1 MLQILRDKAQSIV
14 IQAIVVVIA
23 LVFIFWGVG
32 TNMMDKQEAA
42 IVVNDEEI
50 SFQQFQQAYDQAYSR
65 ISQQFGGTIP
75 KGLAESLNIR
85 QQVITQLTQ
94 QALLRQGGLEM
105 GLMVSGHEI
114 QKEIETMIQFQE
126 NGQFSLERYKTILAS
141 NRLSPTKFEK
151 SMRYDLLSQKSIT
164 SLSDF
169 ALSPT
174 DFEIEDLY
182 TLEKETVSVSYVAVS
197 PEAFI
202 ADIEVTDAEL
212 EAWFQE
218 AGSKYLTDP
227 MIQLTYLP
235 FSYNDI
241 GDKITIEESDIQ
253 GYYDQHLPEYQ
264 VPEKR
269 GAKHILFM
277 ASPED
282 SAEVHAAQK
291 LKATEILEQANGGE
305 DFSALAK
312 QHSEGPSGPNGG
324 DLGLFGRGQMV
335 KPFEDAVFSLNEG
348 EISEV
353 VQTDFGYHIILLEEI
368 QEPKIRS
375 LEEVR
380 EEIVSTLKMEQAKPL
395 AFQVANE
402 AYEKII
408 GAGSLD
414 AYLAANPDTAVITTE
429 FFSQAAPPSGM
440 TVEAQFLERAFLLK
454 ENELSSIV
462 ETAGGY
468 AIISAS
474 GIMAPEVPELVT
486 IKEEVIGDFKNEK
499 AGEAAKEAA
508 EKLISDLGE
517 GNSSF
522 DELAQTA
529 GLEVRQSG
537 LLTKAGTAEDGS
549 FPPSLVQSVFRLS
562 ANTPL
567 PEEPDL
573 VGTDYYVYKFVER
586 KPPESLI
593 SEDDRERYR
602 EMLLQFKQQQ
612 IVDGWL
618 KNQQAAADIFVNKSL
633 EN

>member
-14 IQAIVVVIA
+14 IQAIVVIIA
-23 LVFIFWGVG
+23 IVFIFWGVG
-32 TNMMDKQEAA
+32 ANVMDNNEAA

-50 SFQQFQQAYDQAYSR
+50 PFQQFQQAYDQAYSR
-65 ISQQFGGTIP
+65 IAQQFGGTIP

-114 QKEIETMIQFQE
+114 QKDIETMIQFQE

-151 SMRYDLLSQKSIT
+151 SMRYDLLSQKTIT
-164 SLSDF
+164 SLSNF

-174 DFEIEDLY
+174 DFEIEDIY
-182 TLEKETVSVSYVAVS
+182 NLEKETVSVSYVAVS

-212 EAWFQE
+212 ESWYQE
-218 AGSKYLTDP
+218 AGKNYLTDP

-235 FSYNDI
+235 FSYKDI

-264 VPEKR
+264 IPEKR
-269 GAKHILFM
+269 GAKHILFK

-291 LKATEILEQANGGE
+291 SKATEILEQANGGE

-312 QHSEGPSGPNGG
+312 QHSEGPSGPDGG
-324 DLGLFGRGQMV
+324 DLGLFSRGQMV
-335 KPFEDAVFSLNEG
+335 KPFEDAVFSLQVG
-348 EISEV
+348 EVSEV
-353 VQTDFGYHIILLEEI
+353 VKTDFGYHIILLEEI
-368 QEPKIRS
+368 QEAKIRS

-380 EEIVSTLKMEQAKPL
+380 AEIVSTLQMEQAKPL

-414 AYLAANPDTAVITTE
+414 TYLTANPDTAVITTE
-429 FFSQAAPPSGM
+429 FFNQAAPPSGM
-440 TVEAQFLERAFLLK
+440 TAEPQFLERAFLLK

-474 GIMAPEVPELVT
+474 GTMAPEVPELVT
-486 IKEEVIGDFKNEK
+486 IKEKVTGDFKNEK
-499 AGEAAKEAA
+499 AGEAAREAA
-508 EKLISDLGE
+508 EKLINDLRD

-529 GLEVRQSG
+529 DLEVRQSG

-562 ANTPL
+562 ANAPL
-567 PEEPDL
+567 PEEPEL
-573 VGTDYYVYKFVER
+573 VGTDYYVYKFVDR
-586 KPPESLI
+586 KPPESVI
-593 SEDDRERYR
+593 SEDDRKRYR

-618 KNQQAAADIFVNKSL
+618 KNQQAAADIFVHKSL
-633 EN
+633 QN

>member
-164 SLSDF
+164 SLSNF

-440 TVEAQFLERAFLLK
+440 TVEPQFLERAFLLK

>member
-14 IQAIVVVIA
+14 IQAIVVIIA

-32 TNMMDKQEAA
+32 TNLGNNQEAA

-65 ISQQFGGTIP
+65 IAQQFGGTIP

-94 QALLRQGGLEM
+94 QALLRQGGSEM
-105 GLMVSGHEI
+105 GLMISGHEI

-164 SLSDF
+164 SLSNF

-182 TLEKETVSVSYVAVS
+182 NLEKETVSVSYVVVS

-202 ADIEVTDAEL
+202 ADINFTDAEL
-212 EAWFQE
+212 EAWYQE
-218 AGSKYLTDP
+218 AGNKYFTDP

-264 VPEKR
+264 IPEKR

-282 SAEVHAAQK
+282 SAEVHEAQK
-291 LKATEILEQANGGE
+291 LKAIEILEQANGGE
-305 DFSALAK
+305 DFSALAIE
-312 QHSEGPSGPNGG
+312 HSEGPSGPNGG

-335 KPFEDAVFSLNEG
+335 KPFDDAVFSLNQG

-375 LEEVR
+375 LEEVT

-429 FFSQAAPPSGM
+429 FFSQATPPSGM
-440 TVEAQFLERAFLLK
+440 TTEPQFLERAFLLK

-468 AIISAS
+468 AIISAT
-474 GIMAPEVPELVT
+474 GIMAPEGPELVT
-486 IKEEVIGDFKNEK
+486 IKEKVTGDFKTEK
-499 AGEAAKEAA
+499 AGEAAREAA
-508 EKLISDLGE
+508 EKLISDLSE

-529 GLEVRQSG
+529 GLELRQSG
-537 LLTKAGTAEDGS
+537 LLTKTGTAEDGS

-567 PEEPDL
+567 PEEPGL
-573 VGTDYYVYKFVER
+573 VGTDYYVFKFVDR
-586 KPPESLI
+586 QLPESVI
-593 SEDDRERYR
+593 SEDDRKRYK

-618 KNQQAAADIFVNKSL
+618 KNQQAAADIFVHKSL